1 MTQIIFPLFR
11 WHRAVSTNLVKQN
24 VLAPKEESSSD
35 SDMEFHKSQQNQK
48 KNLVKKVKMFWG
60 GCCHTRTEASQQVST
75 KRVPLTTRKPSF
87 QIHRAFFLEL
97 SRSFHHPSYLPNQEW
112 ESSPRMVI
120 QVNIWSSV
128 KAKRENEIGELLL
141 LPTESI
147 SGELVWNAEVKT
159 PPRATESE
167 SAF

>member
-1 MTQIIFPLFR
+1 MYWPLKRSHPVIVTWNFT
-11 WHRAVSTNLVKQN
+11 RASKIRRKIWWRKWRL
-24 VLAPKEESSSD
+24 
-35 SDMEFHKSQQNQK
+35 
-48 KNLVKKVKMFWG
+48 FWG
-60 GCCHTRTEASQQVST
+60 GCCHTRTEASQEVST
-75 KRVPLTTRKPSF
+75 KRVSLTTRKPSF

-97 SRSFHHPSYLPNQEW
+97 SRSFHCPSYLPNQEW

-141 LPTESI
+141 LPTERI